1 MIVSR
6 TNNIFNLTQPPRRT
20 RLSVYFFLDSM
31 IAPRKSSVHIIIIVA
46 LVLYVEMRKSK
57 CVIIPFLMLT
67 K

>member
-46 LVLYVEMRKSK
+46 LVL
-57 CVIIPFLMLT
+57 
-67 K
+67 